1 MLAEPGDP
9 VGAVSVDGVEH
20 VVERV
25 ADPARIAAIRE
36 HLGRDDVLI
45 ADGHHRY
52 GVSRTYRDEVRAAT
66 GRRDTA
72 AEQTL
77 AFVGELVAEQ
87 LSIEAI
93 HRLYAGVT
101 FDDLRAAPRRARS
114 SWPRRTR
121 RRRRRWR
128 RWSSSAAS
136 CSWRR
141 TDRRSG

>member
-1 MLAEPGDP
+1 MT
-9 VGAVSVDGVEH
+9 VDGVEH

-25 ADPARIAAIRE
+25 TDPARIAAIRE

-52 GVSRTYRDEVRAAT
+52 GVARTYRDEVRAAT
-66 GRRDTA
+66 GRTDTA

-93 HRLYAGVT
+93 HRLYTGIP
-101 FDDLRAAPRRARS
+101 FDELRAALAGSFDVCADRA
-114 SWPRRTR
+114 PDAGDAG
-121 RRRRRWR
+121 RRWR
-128 RWSSSAAS
+128 PTGRLVLVGPDG
-136 CSWRR
+136 RP
-141 TDRRSG
+141 SG